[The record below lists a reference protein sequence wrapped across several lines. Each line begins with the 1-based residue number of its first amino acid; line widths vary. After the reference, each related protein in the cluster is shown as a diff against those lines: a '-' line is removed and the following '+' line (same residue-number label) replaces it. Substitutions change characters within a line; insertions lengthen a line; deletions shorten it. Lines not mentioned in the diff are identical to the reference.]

1 MRVTVFLFSLIG
13 LFSFSAHAVEYAIER
28 VKDNVYRFTAG
39 NYHSVFV
46 TIEQGTI
53 VTDPISP
60 DAATYLRQ
68 YLSEKKLLPVSYML
82 YSHNHTDH
90 VGGGEQLAG
99 DKTVVIAHKQAAQD
113 IAFNRLPTRQPDI
126 TFNDELTV
134 TSGSTQVHLA
144 YHGENN
150 GKGSVSYLI
159 QPAGVLHV
167 VDWIVV
173 GRLPYKDLPG
183 YDIQGMISSTKAVL
197 SRYDFEVFVGG
208 HADIGTRADI
218 EHYLAYLEAL
228 YSTVRDGML
237 AGKTLAELQ
246 QSITLEP
253 FSDLKMYNEWLADN
267 IKGVYQSLV
276 DDSHFNFRADLDT
289 VY

>member
-1 MRVTVFLFSLIG
+1 MKVMMFFFSFICLV
-13 LFSFSAHAVEYAIER
+13 SFSAHAAEYAIEQ

-46 TIEQGTI
+46 TTEQGTI
-53 VTDPISP
+53 VTDPISAE
-60 DAATYLRQ
+60 AATYLRQ

-90 VGGGEQLAG
+90 VSGGEQLAG
-99 DKTVVIAHKQAAQD
+99 SETVVVAHQLAARD
-113 IAFNRLPTRQPDI
+113 IAFTRLPTRQPDI
-126 TFNDELTV
+126 TFNDQLAV
-134 TSGSTQVHLA
+134 TSGSTQVQLA

-197 SRYDFEVFVGG
+197 NRYDFEVFIGG

-228 YSTVRDGML
+228 YTAVRDGML

-246 QSITLEP
+246 QSITLTK
-253 FSDLKMYNEWLADN
+253 FSDLRMYNEWLADN

-276 DDSHFNFRADLDT
+276 DDSYFNFRADLDT

>member
-1 MRVTVFLFSLIG
+1 MKVMVFLFSLIS
-13 LFSFSAHAVEYAIER
+13 LFSFSAHTAEYAIEQ
-28 VKDNVYRFTAG
+28 VKGNVYRFTAG

-46 TIEQGTI
+46 TTEQGTI
-53 VTDPISP
+53 ITDPISP

-90 VGGGEQLAG
+90 VSGGEQLAG
-99 DKTVVIAHKQAAQD
+99 TETVVVAHQQAAWD
-113 IAFNRLPTRQPDI
+113 IAFTRLPTRQPDI
-126 TFNDELTV
+126 TFNDELNITA
-134 TSGSTQVHLA
+134 GSTQVQQA

-197 SRYDFEVFVGG
+197 SRFDFEIFVGG
-208 HADIGTRADI
+208 HADIGTRADL

-228 YSTVRDGML
+228 YSAVRDGML
-237 AGKTLAELQ
+237 AGKTLTELQ
-246 QSITLEP
+246 QSITLEQ
-253 FSDLKMYNEWLADN
+253 FSDLKMYNEWLTDN

-276 DDSHFNFRADLDT
+276 DDSYFNFRADLDKT
-289 VY
+289 Y

>member
-1 MRVTVFLFSLIG
+1 MKVMVFFFALIG
-13 LFSFSAHAVEYAIER
+13 LFSFSAHATDYAIEQ

-39 NYHSVFV
+39 NYHSVSV
-46 TIEQGTI
+46 TTEQGTI
-53 VTDPISP
+53 VTDPIST

-68 YLSEKKLLPVSYML
+68 YLADKKLLPVRYML
-82 YSHNHTDH
+82 YSHNHPDH
-90 VGGGEQLAG
+90 VSGGKQLSG
-99 DKTVVIAHKQAAQD
+99 SETVVVAHHLAARD
-113 IAFNRLPTRQPDI
+113 IGFTRLPTRQPDI
-126 TFNDELTV
+126 AFNDELTV
-134 TSGSTQVHLA
+134 TSGSTQVQLA
-144 YHGENN
+144 YHGKNN

-173 GRLPYKDLPG
+173 GRLPFKDLPG

-197 SRYDFEVFVGG
+197 NRYDFEVFVGG

-218 EHYLAYLEAL
+218 EHYVAYLEAL
-228 YSTVRDGML
+228 HTAVRDGML
-237 AGKTLAELQ
+237 AGKTLAQLQ
-246 QSITLEP
+246 QSITLTK
-253 FSDLKMYNEWLADN
+253 FSDLRMYNEWLADN

-276 DDSHFNFRADLDT
+276 DDSYFNFRADLDT

>member
-276 DDSHFNFRADLDT
+276 DDSYFNFRADLDT
-289 VY
+289 TY